1 MGFQW
6 RPQSVAAVADG
17 GGRLRLFIAVEVPE
31 AHKLSIER
39 AIQKL
44 RMAVP
49 EARWTPRESW
59 HVTVKFLGEVPDDRF
74 DDVVRVA
81 RKVASDASST
91 DSNLTDVGAFPSLR
105 RARVLWLGL
114 DDSSG
119 ALARLAKNLESRY
132 GRRGFRKESR
142 DLHPHLTL
150 ARLRVPR
157 PLASEVEEAGP
168 YKLETSSF
176 PISEA
181 VLFRS
186 HLSPKGATYEALEKF
201 PLTGS

>member
-1 MGFQW
+1 MGCQ
-6 RPQSVAAVADG
+6 RRVEPAAAVADG
-17 GGRLRLFIAVEVPE
+17 GDRLRLFIAVEVPE

-44 RMAVP
+44 RMALP
-49 EARWTPRESW
+49 QARWTPRESW
-59 HVTVKFLGEVPDDRF
+59 HATVKFLGEVPDDRF

-81 RKVASDASST
+81 RKVTSEASST
-91 DSNLTDVGAFPSLR
+91 ESHLTEVGAFPSLR
-105 RARVLWLGL
+105 RARVLWVGL
-114 DDSSG
+114 DDSSV
-119 ALARLAKNLESRY
+119 ALAKLAKTLESRY

-168 YKLETSSF
+168 YKLEPSSF

-181 VLFRS
+181 VLYRS
-186 HLSPKGATYEALEKF
+186 HLSPKGATYEVIEKF
-201 PLTGS
+201 SLGAS